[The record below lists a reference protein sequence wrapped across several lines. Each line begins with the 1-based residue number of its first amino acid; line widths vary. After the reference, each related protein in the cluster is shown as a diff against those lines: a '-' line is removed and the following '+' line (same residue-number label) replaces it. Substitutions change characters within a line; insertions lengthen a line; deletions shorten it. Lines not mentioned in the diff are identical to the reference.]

1 MNKPLHIQLWKNI
14 QSFEFDEPSSTFPF
28 SKKLQ
33 QENNWSINFT
43 NQAIE
48 EYRKFIFLCC
58 IAATGASPSDI
69 VDKVWHLHLTYT
81 QNYWISF
88 CKNTLHKDIH
98 HHPSK
103 GGNLEDIKHIDW
115 YNDTLKLYKEVFEC
129 GAPLNVW
136 PQQSSVKENIEP
148 PIYNKYFFAKT
159 ILIFFCA
166 TIFFIIATS
175 LFHTNGETF
184 LIYYAF
190 LLIAGLFVSFILHKH
205 KEERI
210 ERIVTENFPLSFN
223 TFEATQF
230 MYGAHKAYQTALID
244 LLKRG
249 IIDTAGND
257 YKLNPY
263 QKDNTQTEVNPLLE
277 TLVEKIKVAGIFTY
291 PEGLVFMDNGLVT
304 NAAFDNLN
312 RLAKKVDYQKF
323 LIPCIILLIG
333 FARMFQG
340 MANNKPVS
348 FLVFEIGL
356 FSLISLMI
364 AQQYS
369 YTVLVFTVAKKIWR
383 QQNEDGRGNNV
394 LNNFSIL
401 GAVAVAGYAEYAVLA
416 NTFNF
421 YLPRNTNSINGAGD
435 SVGGCGSGSSYSGG
449 SSCGGGCGGC
459 GGD

>member
-1 MNKPLHIQLWKNI
+1 M
-14 QSFEFDEPSSTFPF
+14 
-28 SKKLQ
+28 
-33 QENNWSINFT
+33 
-43 NQAIE
+43 
-48 EYRKFIFLCC
+48 
-58 IAATGASPSDI
+58 
-69 VDKVWHLHLTYT
+69 VDKVWHFHLTYT

-103 GGNLEDIKHIDW
+103 GGALEDVKHIDW
-115 YNDTLKLYKEVFEC
+115 FKDTLKLYQEVF
-129 GAPLNVW
+129 GFVAPLNIW
-136 PQQSSVKENIEP
+136 PQQSSIKENIEM
-148 PIYNKYFFAKT
+148 PIYEKKFFNKT

-166 TIFFIIATS
+166 TIFYIIVTS
-175 LFHTNGETF
+175 LFQTNGETF
-184 LIYYAF
+184 LIYYAV
-190 LLIAGLFVSFILHKH
+190 LSIAGLLVSFMLHKH

-210 ERIVTENFPLSFN
+210 EKIVTGNFPGYFN
-223 TFEATQF
+223 AFEAAQF

-257 YKLNPY
+257 YTLNLY
-263 QKDNTQTEVNPLLE
+263 QKDNSLIEENPLLE
-277 TLVEKIKVAGIFTY
+277 TLIEKVAVGKIFSY
-291 PEGLVFMDNGLVT
+291 PEGFAFMDNDLVA
-304 NAAFDNLN
+304 NPVFDNLT
-312 RLAKKVDYQKF
+312 RLSKKVDYQILF
-323 LIPCIILLIG
+323 IPCMILLIG

-356 FSLISLMI
+356 FSLITLMI

-369 YTVLVFTVAKKIWR
+369 YTVLVFTTAKKIWR
-383 QQNEDGRGNNV
+383 QQNEDGCGNNV

-401 GAVAVAGYAEYAVLA
+401 GAVAIAGFAEYAVLA

-421 YLPRNTNSINGAGD
+421 YLPRHTNNINGTGD
-435 SVGGCGSGSSYSGG
+435 GGGGCGSSCSGG